1 MLAPQAATQTT
12 MDRLLRDDVAKRLAR
27 LAEMKAAEYRK
38 AEPFPHGVIDDFLPS
53 GVLAEALSDFPSPRA
68 LRWVE
73 YDETTEHKLAF
84 PIAEALP
91 PSLRDILYFFN
102 TPIVLRF
109 LEELTGI
116 QGIIPDPYFKGGGLH
131 QIEPSGFLNV
141 HADFNRYEKL
151 KLDRRLNLLLYL
163 NHDWREE
170 YGGHLELWDRE
181 MKACVKRVLPIFN
194 RCVIFSTTSDSY
206 HGHPIPLT
214 CPPGWSRKS
223 IATYYYT
230 NGRPEEERNDSH
242 STLFQ
247 ERPGVAP
254 KGKPSRCRKAKK
266 MMRSLLPPI
275 ITNAYYRM
283 REPER

>member
-1 MLAPQAATQTT
+1 MDVLLSADNIKKLEQWSVTQAVKYQT
-12 MDRLLRDDVAKRLAR
+12 
-27 LAEMKAAEYRK
+27 
-38 AEPFPHGVIDDFLPS
+38 AEPFPHIVLDNFLPAPVVES
-53 GVLAEALSDFPSPRA
+53 AVQDFPQPKA
-68 LRWVE
+68 LRWVM
-73 YDETTEHKLAF
+73 YDEKTERKLAF
-84 PIAEALP
+84 PVAEALP
-91 PSLRDILYFFN
+91 SPLRDVLYFLN
-102 TPIVLRF
+102 TPPVLRF

-131 QIEPSGFLNV
+131 QIEPGGFLNV

-170 YGGHLELWDRE
+170 YGGHLELWDHE

-254 KGKPSRCRKAKK
+254 KGKPSRFRKAKK